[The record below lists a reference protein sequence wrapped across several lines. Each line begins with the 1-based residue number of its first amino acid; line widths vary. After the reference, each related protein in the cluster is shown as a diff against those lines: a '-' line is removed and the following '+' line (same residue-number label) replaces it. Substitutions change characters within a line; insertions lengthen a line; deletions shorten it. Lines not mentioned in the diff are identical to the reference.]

1 MPTGRTSR
9 VLIVKIILIM
19 KSGRNC
25 SKSRHKKWSNKSEKR
40 SWLPAT
46 GIDQVVTP
54 EQAR

>member
-25 SKSRHKKWSNKSEKR
+25 SKSSTYKM
-40 SWLPAT
+40 
-46 GIDQVVTP
+46 V
-54 EQAR
+54 

>member
-19 KSGRNC
+19 EETVVSPV
-25 SKSRHKKWSNKSEKR
+25 HKKWSNKSEKR

-46 GIDQVVTP
+46 GIESIVTP